1 MIVQDMG
8 PITLLGGGAAT
19 QAQLQ
24 LAMRIAPVVVAADG
38 GAQLALTHGVDLAAG
53 LRAVIGD
60 FDSIPDGVHAAVPAE
75 NLHHIPEQDSTDF
88 EKCLAL
94 IKAPLILGVGFTGA
108 RMDHQMAA
116 CNALVRAAHQRCVL
130 LGSDDVIF
138 LAPPSLRLD
147 LSEGARVSLFPM
159 GAVEGISEGL
169 RWPIQGLNFAPDR
182 QIGTSNA
189 ALGPV
194 FLNMTAPKMLVM
206 VAPEHLEAVVAGLSA
221 APAWDQ
227 G

>member
-1 MIVQDMG
+1 MIVQDLG
-8 PITLLGGGAAT
+8 PITLVGGGAAT
-19 QAQLQ
+19 LGELKA
-24 LAMRIAPVVVAADG
+24 AMSIAPEVVAADG
-38 GAQLALTHGVDLAAG
+38 GAAFAMTHGAD

-60 FDSIPDGVHAAVPAE
+60 FDSISDVVRAAVPEAS
-75 NLHHIPEQDSTDF
+75 LHHVPEQDSTDF
-88 EKCLAL
+88 EKCLAR

-147 LSEGARVSLFPM
+147 LPERARVSLFPM
-159 GAVEGISEGL
+159 GAVEGVSEGL

-206 VAPEHLEAVVAGLSA
+206 VALEHLEAVVAGLSA